1 MNITLGKSDLLTA
14 LQIAGKGLSTKPQ
27 TPILSGIYLSAK
39 DGRLELQS
47 TNYEIGFILTVP
59 AEVKTPGT
67 AILPGKFLT
76 EFTRKLPS
84 DEISIDCTG
93 SDGLAVI
100 TSGKA
105 RFTLRKMEVN
115 DFPVLQHMD
124 GTLRFT
130 IKDRVLAHLVK
141 KSAFA
146 CMKEEQ
152 RDRRPVFTGC
162 QLEVEGREIT
172 LAATNI
178 HRLAVKSAQIEA
190 EAGQIR
196 IVIPAKF
203 LEEVTRT
210 IASEVPTDIE
220 VVCSH
225 NQISMS
231 ADGIYMTSRLIEGS
245 FPDYRRVIPRNENIR
260 TKVTMNAASFA
271 AAVERSSL
279 ISRTDQYNIVK
290 LEFEDDF
297 LHITSNSPEVG
308 GAEETIEAEVE
319 GDPATIAFNATYLL
333 DAMKALDSDTC
344 ILSLQAPN
352 EQGQNLSPI
361 TIREENDPDYIYV
374 VTPVRTR

>member
-14 LQIAGKGLSTKPQ
+14 LQIVSKGLSTKPQ

-39 DGRLELQS
+39 DGQLELQS
-47 TNYEIGFILTVP
+47 TNYEIAFILTIP
-59 AEVKTPGT
+59 AEVKTPGA
-67 AILPGKFLT
+67 AILPGKYLT
-76 EFTRKLPS
+76 EFTRKLPA
-84 DEISIDCTG
+84 DEVSIDCI
-93 SDGLAVI
+93 SEDGLGVI
-100 TSGKA
+100 TSGNA
-105 RFTLRKMEVN
+105 RFTLRQMEVD
-115 DFPVLQHMD
+115 DFPKLQRMD

-172 LAATNI
+172 LAATNV
-178 HRLAVKSAQIEA
+178 HRLAVKSEHIESD
-190 EAGQIR
+190 AGQIR
-196 IVIPAKF
+196 VVIPAKF

-210 IASEVPTDIE
+210 ITSEVPTDIE
-220 VVCSH
+220 IVCSY

-231 ADGIYMTSRLIEGS
+231 AEGIYMTSRLIEGS
-245 FPDYRRVIPRNENIR
+245 FPDYHRVIPRDENIR
-260 TKVTMNAASFA
+260 TKVTMNAGDFA
-271 AAVERSSL
+271 AAVERASL

-290 LEFEDDF
+290 LEFEDNL
-297 LHITSNSPEVG
+297 LHITSNSPDVG
-308 GAEETIEAEVE
+308 RAEETIEAEVE
-319 GDPATIAFNATYLL
+319 GDPAVIAFNASYLL
-333 DAMKALDSDTC
+333 DAMKSLDSDIC

-361 TIREENDPDYIYV
+361 TIREEADKDYIYV

>member
-14 LQIAGKGLSTKPQ
+14 LQIVSKGLSTKPQ

-39 DGRLELQS
+39 DGQLELQS
-47 TNYEIGFILTVP
+47 TNYEIGFILTIP
-59 AEVKTPGT
+59 AEVKTPGA
-67 AILPGKFLT
+67 AILPGKYLT
-76 EFTRKLPS
+76 EFTRKLPA
-84 DEISIDCTG
+84 DEVSIDCI
-93 SDGLAVI
+93 SEDGLGVI
-100 TSGKA
+100 TSGNA
-105 RFTLRKMEVN
+105 RFTLRQMEVD
-115 DFPVLQHMD
+115 DFPKLQRMD

-172 LAATNI
+172 LTATNV
-178 HRLAVKSAQIEA
+178 HRLAVKSEHIESD
-190 EAGQIR
+190 AGQIR
-196 IVIPAKF
+196 VVIPAKF

-210 IASEVPTDIE
+210 ITSEVPTDIE
-220 VVCSH
+220 IVCSY

-231 ADGIYMTSRLIEGS
+231 AEGIYMTSRLIEGS
-245 FPDYRRVIPRNENIR
+245 FPDYHRVIPRDENIR
-260 TKVTMNAASFA
+260 TKVTMNAADFA
-271 AAVERSSL
+271 AAVEDNL
-279 ISRTDQYNIVK
+279 
-290 LEFEDDF
+290 
-297 LHITSNSPEVG
+297 LHITSNSPDVG
-308 GAEETIEAEVE
+308 RAEETIEAEVE
-319 GDPATIAFNATYLL
+319 GDPAVIAFNASYLL
-333 DAMKALDSDTC
+333 DAMKSLDSDIC

-361 TIREENDPDYIYV
+361 TIREEADKDYIYV